1 MTTGRINQG
10 KFVVCGFKENIRHY
24 GNDDV
29 FSFYD
34 VQKLHMVDFSGIQ
47 GTLDIVVKWRQSA
60 SNFSHRSP
68 QKKTTSH
75 TTPKLTRL
83 HPPQKKTSHNPEADS
98 PQFPAED
105 NTHTHTPRKLLASI
119 PRRHTHPGS

>member
-34 VQKLHMVDFSGIQ
+34 VQKLHVVDFSGIQ

-60 SNFSHRSP
+60 SPIF
-68 QKKTTSH
+68 H
-75 TTPKLTRL
+75 TVPPKRRQ
-83 HPPQKKTSHNPEADS
+83 H
-98 PQFPAED
+98 
-105 NTHTHTPRKLLASI
+105 HTQLQS
-119 PRRHTHPGS
+119 

>member
-1 MTTGRINQG
+1 MTTGRINQV
-10 KFVVCGFKENIRHY
+10 KFVVCGFKENIRH

-29 FSFYD
+29 FYFYD

-68 QKKTTSH
+68 QKKTNS
-75 TTPKLTRL
+75 K
-83 HPPQKKTSHNPEADS
+83 ADS
-98 PQFPAED
+98 PSWQSPLPGRARFMTKSLPDKIPA
-105 NTHTHTPRKLLASI
+105 
-119 PRRHTHPGS
+119 

>member
-1 MTTGRINQG
+1 MTTGRINQV
-10 KFVVCGFKENIRHY
+10 KFVVCGFKENMRHY

-29 FSFYD
+29 FYFYD

-68 QKKTTSH
+68 QKKTTHASW
-75 TTPKLTRL
+75 
-83 HPPQKKTSHNPEADS
+83 QS
-98 PQFPAED
+98 PLPDKIPA
-105 NTHTHTPRKLLASI
+105 
-119 PRRHTHPGS
+119 

>member
-1 MTTGRINQG
+1 MTTGRINQ
-10 KFVVCGFKENIRHY
+10 VISGFKENIRH

-29 FSFYD
+29 FYFYD

-68 QKKTTSH
+68 QKKTNSKAPSWQSPLPGRARFLAKFLPTEHTS
-75 TTPKLTRL
+75 
-83 HPPQKKTSHNPEADS
+83 
-98 PQFPAED
+98 
-105 NTHTHTPRKLLASI
+105 
-119 PRRHTHPGS
+119 

>member
-29 FSFYD
+29 FYFYD

-60 SNFSHRSP
+60 ANFSHCSP

-75 TTPKLTRL
+75 TTPKLIRL
-83 HPPQKKTSHNPEADS
+83 PQKTTSHNPEADS
-98 PQFPAED
+98 PPFPAED
-105 NTHTHTPRKLLASI
+105 NTHTRKLTR
-119 PRRHTHPGS
+119 PPPPKKRK

>member
-1 MTTGRINQG
+1 MTTGRINQ
-10 KFVVCGFKENIRHY
+10 VICGFKENIKH

-29 FSFYD
+29 FYFYD

-68 QKKTTSH
+68 QKNFLAEPVFWQNSC
-75 TTPKLTRL
+75 LTKFL
-83 HPPQKKTSHNPEADS
+83 PDK
-98 PQFPAED
+98 
-105 NTHTHTPRKLLASI
+105 I
-119 PRRHTHPGS
+119 PT

>member
-1 MTTGRINQG
+1 MTTGRINQEI
-10 KFVVCGFKENIRHY
+10 CWFKENIRH

-29 FSFYD
+29 FYFYD

-68 QKKTTSH
+68 K
-75 TTPKLTRL
+75 
-83 HPPQKKTSHNPEADS
+83 ADS
-98 PQFPAED
+98 PSWQSWQ
-105 NTHTHTPRKLLASI
+105 NSCLTKLLPDKI
-119 PRRHTHPGS
+119 PP

>member
-1 MTTGRINQG
+1 MTTGRINQII
-10 KFVVCGFKENIRHY
+10 CGFKENIRH

-29 FSFYD
+29 FYFYD

-68 QKKTTSH
+68 QKKT
-75 TTPKLTRL
+75 RL
-83 HPPQKKTSHNPEADS
+83 SFLAEPASWQS
-98 PQFPAED
+98 PLPGKIPA
-105 NTHTHTPRKLLASI
+105 
-119 PRRHTHPGS
+119 

>member
-1 MTTGRINQG
+1 MTTGRINQ
-10 KFVVCGFKENIRHY
+10 VICGFKENIRH

-29 FSFYD
+29 FYFYD

-68 QKKTTSH
+68 QKKTNSKA
-75 TTPKLTRL
+75 PSW
-83 HPPQKKTSHNPEADS
+83 QS
-98 PQFPAED
+98 PLPAE
-105 NTHTHTPRKLLASI
+105 PASWQNSCLTKFLPDKI
-119 PRRHTHPGS
+119 PS